1 MPIAEITHDFAAIQ
15 DAVTARYAADLANM
29 EPETVPV
36 EAEVERSAT
45 YLFRT
50 RARTTGVFRIAIPG
64 MSAKE
69 QMDEKLAP
77 QLRKVYERKYGKAG
91 LKRFETLRDAVGGP
105 VIAFTPIGPGKG
117 CQYQTDDP
125 DVAAFIREQ
134 IPANANLGLY
144 EDYAASS
151 KLRSRWDDTLFPN
164 TEAGRI
170 ALARYDQAIEQATT
184 P

>member
-1 MPIAEITHDFAAIQ
+1 MPIAEITHDFAAIP

-69 QMDEKLAP
+69 QMDDKLAP

-105 VIAFTPIGPGKG
+105 VGADSGEHEPRALRGLRGLLEAALPLGRHPLPEHGSGP
-117 CQYQTDDP
+117 DRP
-125 DVAAFIREQ
+125 RPV
-134 IPANANLGLY
+134 
-144 EDYAASS
+144 
-151 KLRSRWDDTLFPN
+151 
-164 TEAGRI
+164 
-170 ALARYDQAIEQATT
+170 
-184 P
+184 